1 VTETN
6 EMYVAVQK
14 VQSWLDAGYDE
25 QDCLRLWNSGT
36 TQERIGT
43 NRHGVP
49 YNNVQ
54 YALKGLAF
62 LR

>member
-25 QDCLRLWNSGT
+25 QECLRLWNSNT
-36 TQERIGT
+36 IQDRIGV
-43 NRHGVP
+43 NDYGVP

-54 YALKGLAF
+54 YALKGLSF